1 MNHIQIITHLTK
13 NAEQHRQ
20 ITIPVFYVIGI
31 LFTLTGI
38 STSLFYNHQ
47 LTTEDGLFTTYYD
60 LTNLCWLAIFI
71 ITTISFL
78 LASRRHIHQHE
89 TPVAYAGLKFTIST
103 IAPILLTGL
112 IIAWSITN
120 NYHRAG
126 RGLPFAAS
134 TIITFYAI
142 ALLSLKIFLPKSARI
157 LATLLLA
164 LGITSWLTSWS
175 LIYQDILPAH
185 LANFYLILT
194 GLLHIIT
201 ATGSLLF
208 EKAQRPPH

>member
-13 NAEQHRQ
+13 NANNHKQ
-20 ITIPVFYVIGI
+20 ITNPTFLVLGI
-31 LFTLTGI
+31 LFTITGI
-38 STSLFYNHQ
+38 STSLFYNNEIR
-47 LTTEDGLFTTYYD
+47 TEGGVYTTYYD
-60 LTNLCWLAIFI
+60 ITNLCWLAIFTI
-71 ITTISFL
+71 VTISFL
-78 LASRRHIHQHE
+78 LASKRHIRHHE
-89 TPVAYAGLKFTIST
+89 TPVAYAGLKYTISA
-103 IAPILLTGL
+103 IAPILITGL

-120 NYHRAG
+120 NYSRAG

-164 LGITSWLTSWS
+164 LGITTWLTSWT
-175 LIYQDILPAH
+175 LIYQEILPAH

-208 EKAQRPPH
+208 EKTNR